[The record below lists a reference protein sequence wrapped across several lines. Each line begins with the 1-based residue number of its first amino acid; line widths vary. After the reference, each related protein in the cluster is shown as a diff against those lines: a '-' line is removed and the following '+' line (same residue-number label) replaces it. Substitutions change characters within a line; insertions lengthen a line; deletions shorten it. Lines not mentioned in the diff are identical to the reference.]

1 MSKTYV
7 ALIADAIASRELPP
21 AARARLQADARTA
34 VKDLN
39 QRYRR
44 VLAARFAV
52 TLGDELQC
60 LLPTPQPV
68 WDVAHDL
75 RARLPTVDWVVAC
88 GRGPITTPLAPTAP
102 EIDGPCFHEARPRWI
117 APNAS
122 VWCSR
127 SAASRPRSSRSPA
140 TTPRCIGA
148 GPRASVAPPPC
159 CGWATR
165 RPPRPGWTSIAA
177 RSPTSPAAWPGPS
190 WPPGIRCF
198 GHSWRRNPREPAV
211 RRSAAR
217 LYAGRHAL
225 ARPGGRTPPRPGAA
239 LRGGAVRDR
248 GTRPRQAPRPA
259 RATERRW
266 ALVGTGGA
274 PGHRLPV
281 CVGSGD
287 RADPQRA
294 RAPHVADAARRGP
307 HRRRDRRRPRP
318 RRRVSRAR
326 PRTHHGVAGRLRRGG
341 VDHRRQ
347 VARPLQAARG
357 P

>member
-1 MSKTYV
+1 
-7 ALIADAIASRELPP
+7 
-21 AARARLQADARTA
+21 
-34 VKDLN
+34 
-39 QRYRR
+39 
-44 VLAARFAV
+44 
-52 TLGDELQC
+52 
-60 LLPTPQPV
+60 
-68 WDVAHDL
+68 
-75 RARLPTVDWVVAC
+75 
-88 GRGPITTPLAPTAP
+88 
-102 EIDGPCFHEARPRWI
+102 
-117 APNAS
+117 
-122 VWCSR
+122 
-127 SAASRPRSSRSPA
+127 
-140 TTPRCIGA
+140 
-148 GPRASVAPPPC
+148 APPPC

-198 GHSWRRNPREPAV
+198 GHCWRRNPREPAV
-211 RRSAAR
+211 RRSATR

-307 HRRRDRRRPRP
+307 HRRRDRRRPRS

-326 PRTHHGVAGRLRRGG
+326 PRTHHGVAGRVRRGG
-341 VDHRRQ
+341 MHHRRQ
-347 VARPLQAARG
+347 VERALYDAHVDRVYRLAYRLAGDDELAREFTQDTFVRAFDRLGAFRGEAKLSTWLHAIATSVVLNGLRKVKRFRQRETDLDEAA
-357 P
+357 